1 MRQRA
6 WRIGQLARRTVS
18 GEAGRLKFAGPVMM
32 QPDPQTGAGAW
43 NARAVRAMKAGLVS
57 EARTILRQ
65 ALLDYPDDT
74 SLWLNLAGACRALGD
89 VAAAFEAL
97 EGALRIE
104 PRSFLALLMKA
115 SLIERQE
122 GARRAGIA
130 YGVALT
136 QAPPAEGLDPPTRRA
151 LDHARAVHAEYQD
164 DLRRR
169 LVDSVSDARS
179 LRRSVEGRRIET
191 FIEHLVGT
199 RRIFHQKPTS
209 FFYPGLPSIEFYP
222 REEFPWLTA
231 VEAATP
237 SIHAEL
243 ISVMADDA
251 LAARFGPYVDYP
263 PGLPLDQWAELNQSP
278 RWSAFFLFK
287 DGESVPGNADRCPA
301 TMAALARAPQPE
313 VIRRSPAAMFSV
325 LQPKTRIPPHTGV
338 SNTRLVVHL
347 PLILPGDCRFR
358 VGNETRTWR
367 PGEAWVF
374 DDTIEHEAWNDSDR
388 PRTILIFDIWSPF
401 LSQVERELIAQVTDA
416 ADAFNG
422 AVPDSGL

>member
-1 MRQRA
+1 M
-6 WRIGQLARRTVS
+6 T
-18 GEAGRLKFAGPVMM
+18 
-32 QPDPQTGAGAW
+32 QPDSQNSAGAW
-43 NARAVRAMKAGLVS
+43 NARAIKAMKAGHLS

-65 ALLDYPDDT
+65 ALLEYPDDT
-74 SLWLNLAGACRALGD
+74 SLWLNLAGTSRALGE
-89 VAAAFEAL
+89 VTAAFEAL

-104 PRSFLALLMKA
+104 PRLFLALLMKA
-115 SLIERQE
+115 SLIERDYGPRE
-122 GARRAGIA
+122 AGIA

-136 QAPPAEGLDPPTRRA
+136 QAPPPEGLDLPTRRA

-164 DLRRR
+164 GLRRR
-169 LVDSVSDARS
+169 LLDSISGARA
-179 LRRSVEGRRIET
+179 LRRSAETRRIET
-191 FIEHLVGT
+191 FIEHLIGA
-199 RRIFHQKPTS
+199 RRIFHQKPTA

-222 REEFPWLTA
+222 REHFPWLDA

-237 SIHAEL
+237 SVRAEL
-243 ISVMADDA
+243 LAVMADDT
-251 LAARFGPYVDYP
+251 LAPRFGPYVDYP
-263 PGLPLDQWAELNQSP
+263 AGLPLDQWAELNQSP
-278 RWSAFFLFK
+278 RWTAFFLFK
-287 DGESVPGNADRCPA
+287 DGEPVTGNADRCPA
-301 TMAALARAPQPE
+301 TMAALADAPQPT

-347 PLILPGDCRFR
+347 PLILPGDCHFR

-367 PGEAWVF
+367 IGEAWVF
-374 DDTIEHEAWNDSDR
+374 DDTLEHEAWNDSDR

-401 LSQVERELIAQVTDA
+401 LSQAERELVAQVTDA